1 VTYPPAERNGDG
13 DASVGTAA
21 KSVAEHASAIV
32 RLELQL
38 AVLELKQK
46 GATLGVGIGLL
57 VGAAVFGLFLLAFVL
72 AIVAALLALV
82 LPVWAALLITAGIV
96 LAIAATLGLIGLSM
110 VKKAT
115 PPVPE
120 QAIHEAKLTQ
130 EAIRGR

>member
-1 VTYPPAERNGDG
+1 MTSPPAERNG

-38 AVLELKQK
+38 AVLELKGK
-46 GATLGVGIGLL
+46 IATLGVGIGML

-72 AIVAALLALV
+72 AIVAAVLALV

-96 LAIAATLGLIGLSM
+96 LAIAATLGLLGIRT

-130 EAIRGR
+130 EAIRAR